1 MSLTIYKVTF
11 KGNNETKEKNLTLT
25 FKSVISADP
34 IKIPSGFILKLK
46 KLSETNKNVV
56 IFKNINDVI
65 KFGQDSSLVS
75 FNYYYIL
82 LFQLKNEMTGFL
94 IGNVKKIGDILLGIW
109 PFNKQQNQ
117 LSTEKIRKRFNEFIN
132 NTYEYRKIC
141 LIN

>member
-25 FKSVISADP
+25 FKSVFSADP
-34 IKIPSGFILKLK
+34 IKIPSGFILELK
-46 KLSETNKNVV
+46 KLSETNKNIV

-65 KFGQDSSLVS
+65 NFGQESYLVS

-94 IGNVKKIGDILLGIW
+94 IGNVKRIGDVLLGTW

-117 LSTEKIRKRFNEFIN
+117 LSTEKIVKRFKKIIN
-132 NTYEYRKIC
+132 SPYEYRKIC

>member
-11 KGNNETKEKNLTLT
+11 KGNYETKEKNLTLT

-34 IKIPSGFILKLK
+34 IKIPSGFIFELK

-65 KFGQDSSLVS
+65 KFGQESSLVS

-94 IGNVKKIGDILLGIW
+94 IGNVKKSGDILLGTW

-117 LSTEKIRKRFNEFIN
+117 LSTEKIRKRFNEVIN

>member
-1 MSLTIYKVTF
+1 MSLTIYKVVF
-11 KGNNETKEKNLTLT
+11 KGNNETIEKHLTLI

-34 IKIPSGFILKLK
+34 IKIPSGFILELK

-56 IFKNINDVI
+56 IFKNIDEVI
-65 KFGQDSSLVS
+65 KFGQESSLVS

-94 IGNVKKIGDILLGIW
+94 IGNVKRIGDILLGTW

-117 LSTEKIRKRFNEFIN
+117 LSTEKIRESFNKVIN

>member
-1 MSLTIYKVTF
+1 MSLTNYKVTF

-34 IKIPSGFILKLK
+34 IKIPSGFILELK

-56 IFKNINDVI
+56 IFKNIKDVI
-65 KFGQDSSLVS
+65 KFGQESSLVS

-94 IGNVKKIGDILLGIW
+94 IGNVKKIGDILLGTW

-117 LSTEKIRKRFNEFIN
+117 LSTEKIRKRLNKVIN

-141 LIN
+141 LII

>member
-65 KFGQDSSLVS
+65 KFGQESSLVS

-94 IGNVKKIGDILLGIW
+94 IGNVKKIGDILLGTW

-117 LSTEKIRKRFNEFIN
+117 LSTEKIRKRFNKVIN